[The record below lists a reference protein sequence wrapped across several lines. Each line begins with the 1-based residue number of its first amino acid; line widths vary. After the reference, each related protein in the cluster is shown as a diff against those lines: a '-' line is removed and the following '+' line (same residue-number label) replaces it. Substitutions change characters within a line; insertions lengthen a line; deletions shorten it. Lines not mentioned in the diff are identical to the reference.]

1 MSLPYNLQKLPPE
14 AIDVLR
20 YMSTV
25 PSANADTMHD
35 GTGLA
40 QRTVGKVIRRLVTL
54 DYIHVAASGD
64 YELTTDGK
72 IAVKQIA
79 EYDSAVGNKK
89 EEKAKTAT
97 FPRRLTVV
105 MPRQTVAGKAADLY
119 IGVNPPGSKDS
130 EKLPGA
136 AHLELKVTAVGGA
149 LSSQSISLEVPPDR
163 AATPSRLS
171 LTPAQVG
178 RVVRIRVDIFQSFEF
193 DTVES
198 LGGMYFDV
206 PALAAG
212 SAVDG
217 STRAVGMDVMLKP
230 PR

>member
-14 AIDVLR
+14 AIEVLR
-20 YMSTV
+20 YMGTV

-54 DYIHVAASGD
+54 DYIHVGASGD

-79 EYDSAVGNKK
+79 EYDTAVGNKK
-89 EEKAKTAT
+89 EEKPKATT

-105 MPRQTVAGKAADLY
+105 MPRQIVTGKATDLY
-119 IGVNPPGSKDS
+119 IGVNPPGSKDHD
-130 EKLPGA
+130 KLPSA
-136 AHLELKVTAVGGA
+136 ARLELKVTAVGGT
-149 LSSQSISLEVPPDR
+149 LSTQSASLEVPPDK
-163 AATPSRLS
+163 AATPSRVS
-171 LTPAQVG
+171 LTPAQAG
-178 RVVRIRVDIFQSFEF
+178 RPVRVRVDVFQSFEF

-206 PALAAG
+206 PVLAAG
-212 SAVDG
+212 SAVDAG
-217 STRAVGMDVMLKP
+217 TRAVGMELMLKP